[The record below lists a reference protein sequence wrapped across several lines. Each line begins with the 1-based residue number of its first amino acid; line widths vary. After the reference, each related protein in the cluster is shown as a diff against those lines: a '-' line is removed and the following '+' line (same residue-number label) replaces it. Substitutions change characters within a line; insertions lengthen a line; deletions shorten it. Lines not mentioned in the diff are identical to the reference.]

1 MEIPYYK
8 VAKEALIKWNGLT
21 EGEADK
27 VISEQ
32 TISEIEGQVYA
43 KGSLEYAAEGMMRA
57 IGFNKIDKKGEY
69 KSELLDFIYKGTPS
83 RIIDFISQPLHDSR
97 PISKSQFDKDKAE
110 HHKFVNEI
118 IMDTL
123 FSVHDG
129 WVKDNSKKF
138 NTRDKKYQHMP
149 SELIGW
155 KEVKADLLFV
165 KPIFEAAGLEVN
177 EEELEQVYNGRVK
190 DFFLDRGI
198 KTSRNLSDSITQGKE
213 FYPALEGYGEI
224 LTTINDPDY
233 VDDKIIPAIEQ
244 QGIGNIEEVRKNI
257 VSQIIN
263 NPIPVDIERLFDDEK
278 IEVERALEQEITT
291 LTAQKDELQQKNS
304 IVQRIVAL
312 AEKRKEIKKEISLE
326 EQRKTDIT
334 QGFDD

>member
-110 HHKFVNEI
+110 HHKLLWILCFRFM
-118 IMDTL
+118 MDGLKTIL
-123 FSVHDG
+123 
-129 WVKDNSKKF
+129 KN
-138 NTRDKKYQHMP
+138 
-149 SELIGW
+149 LI
-155 KEVKADLLFV
+155 
-165 KPIFEAAGLEVN
+165 
-177 EEELEQVYNGRVK
+177 
-190 DFFLDRGI
+190 
-198 KTSRNLSDSITQGKE
+198 
-213 FYPALEGYGEI
+213 
-224 LTTINDPDY
+224 
-233 VDDKIIPAIEQ
+233 
-244 QGIGNIEEVRKNI
+244 
-257 VSQIIN
+257 
-263 NPIPVDIERLFDDEK
+263 
-278 IEVERALEQEITT
+278 QEI
-291 LTAQKDELQQKNS
+291 KS
-304 IVQRIVAL
+304 INICQVN
-312 AEKRKEIKKEISLE
+312 
-326 EQRKTDIT
+326 
-334 QGFDD
+334 

>member
-118 IMDTL
+118 IIVRNIIATIIANISFFNNEFFI
-123 FSVHDG
+123 FSS
-129 WVKDNSKKF
+129 SKF
-138 NTRDKKYQHMP
+138 
-149 SELIGW
+149 
-155 KEVKADLLFV
+155 
-165 KPIFEAAGLEVN
+165 
-177 EEELEQVYNGRVK
+177 
-190 DFFLDRGI
+190 
-198 KTSRNLSDSITQGKE
+198 
-213 FYPALEGYGEI
+213 
-224 LTTINDPDY
+224 
-233 VDDKIIPAIEQ
+233 II
-244 QGIGNIEEVRKNI
+244 
-257 VSQIIN
+257 II
-263 NPIPVDIERLFDDEK
+263 
-278 IEVERALEQEITT
+278 
-291 LTAQKDELQQKNS
+291 
-304 IVQRIVAL
+304 
-312 AEKRKEIKKEISLE
+312 
-326 EQRKTDIT
+326 
-334 QGFDD
+334 